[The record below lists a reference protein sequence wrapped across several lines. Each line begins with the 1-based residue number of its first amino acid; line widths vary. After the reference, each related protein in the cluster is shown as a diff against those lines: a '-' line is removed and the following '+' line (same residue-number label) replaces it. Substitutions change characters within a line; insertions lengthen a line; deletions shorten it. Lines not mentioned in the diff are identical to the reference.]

1 MEASGGI
8 YLSINSQQFF
18 LYTIDNAL
26 FYKENL
32 FKAKKQNCS
41 SVIVFCWSNV
51 FSLKM
56 IVHENIFKYW
66 HHKRMLSKVCPL
78 MLNILRQKYC
88 TYFKY
93 LYDQSLFVVTKSN
106 KQFNLWILKIT
117 LKFLLKVILLKRTM
131 LGKKIITFLN
141 RNT

>member
-1 MEASGGI
+1 MQHMEASGGI

-26 FYKENL
+26 FYKENW
-32 FKAKKQNCS
+32 FKTKKQNCL

-56 IVHENIFKYW
+56 IVHENILKYW

-78 MLNILRQKYC
+78 MLGILRQKYC
-88 TYFKY
+88 TYF
-93 LYDQSLFVVTKSN
+93 V
-106 KQFNLWILKIT
+106 
-117 LKFLLKVILLKRTM
+117 
-131 LGKKIITFLN
+131 
-141 RNT
+141 